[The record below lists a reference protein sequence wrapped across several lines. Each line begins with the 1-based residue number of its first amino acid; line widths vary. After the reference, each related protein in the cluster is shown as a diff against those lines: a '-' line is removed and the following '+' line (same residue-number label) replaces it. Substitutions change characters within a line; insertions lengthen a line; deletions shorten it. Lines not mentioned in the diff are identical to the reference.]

1 MKCGDTFFPDSLQTT
16 ETAGL
21 LTKQDVHGRNVY
33 LAKPYTLFHL
43 SSKCCRKGNR
53 SQGSG
58 DARLKKVEL
67 ASRGTLFSE
76 RSSSPIATSSSKSSP
91 GSNWTNSSLTDGR
104 RGLKAGFGSNF
115 VGGVAAVD

>member
-1 MKCGDTFFPDSLQTT
+1 MKCGGTFLSDSLQTT

-53 SQGSG
+53 SQGSSE
-58 DARLKKVEL
+58 ARLKKVEL
-67 ASRGTLFSE
+67 TSRGTLFSE
-76 RSSSPIATSSSKSSP
+76 RSSPPTATCCCSKSSS

-104 RGLKAGFGSNF
+104 GLEAGFGSNF
-115 VGGVAAVD
+115 VGRVAAVN